1 MGESGLGQGVGG
13 QQDDRLV
20 SALTASLCLPRE
32 MTRRG
37 RLGAGCLW
45 GKDRARQ
52 CSAAGSTAHVFHS
65 SAAQRGG
72 VRDRRKNDTGCRNGG
87 GELQ

>member
-1 MGESGLGQGVGG
+1 MMVVETDGGVRFGRGVGG
-13 QQDDRLV
+13 RLV
-20 SALTASLCLPRE
+20 PALTALLCLPRE

-52 CSAAGSTAHVFHS
+52 RSAAG
-65 SAAQRGG
+65 
-72 VRDRRKNDTGCRNGG
+72 
-87 GELQ
+87 